1 MPSITN
7 EIHFFK
13 NIQFRNKEDDNS
25 EISIRIWDTAGQEKY
40 RSVCKEIVQ
49 KADII
54 IFVRDN
60 ERANLEEWF
69 KFVEE
74 LIDKKTKKIIYCL
87 SKTDLMSEDE
97 KFNIYN
103 KLEDINIEKKH
114 NATIQCVYSKNS
126 DGILN
131 LKSLIIKNS
140 QDIVTN
146 ELERHIYNI
155 NIIVCGPSAVGK

>member
-1 MPSITN
+1 M
-7 EIHFFK
+7 
-13 NIQFRNKEDDNS
+13 
-25 EISIRIWDTAGQEKY
+25 
-40 RSVCKEIVQ
+40 
-49 KADII
+49 
-54 IFVRDN
+54 
-60 ERANLEEWF
+60 
-69 KFVEE
+69 EE
-74 LIDKKTKKIIYCL
+74 LIDIETKKIIYCL

-97 KFNIYN
+97 KFSIYN

-114 NATIQCVYSKNS
+114 NATIQCISSKNS

-155 NIIVCGPSAVGK
+155 NIIVCGPSAVGKSSLIERIINNSFKNCLARYYNIC

>member
-1 MPSITN
+1 M
-7 EIHFFK
+7 
-13 NIQFRNKEDDNS
+13 
-25 EISIRIWDTAGQEKY
+25 
-40 RSVCKEIVQ
+40 
-49 KADII
+49 
-54 IFVRDN
+54 
-60 ERANLEEWF
+60 
-69 KFVEE
+69 EE
-74 LIDKKTKKIIYCL
+74 LIDIETKKIIYCL

-97 KFNIYN
+97 KFSIYN

-114 NATIQCVYSKNS
+114 NASSKNS

-155 NIIVCGPSAVGK
+155 NIIVCGPQAVGKSSLIERIINNSFKNCLSTYYNIC

>member
-1 MPSITN
+1 M
-7 EIHFFK
+7 
-13 NIQFRNKEDDNS
+13 
-25 EISIRIWDTAGQEKY
+25 
-40 RSVCKEIVQ
+40 
-49 KADII
+49 
-54 IFVRDN
+54 
-60 ERANLEEWF
+60 
-69 KFVEE
+69 EE
-74 LIDKKTKKIIYCL
+74 LIDLETKKIIYCL

-114 NATIQCVYSKNS
+114 NATIQCVSSENY

-155 NIIVCGPSAVGK
+155 NIIVCGPQAVGKSSLIERIINNSFKNCLSTYYNIC